1 MTPTIKEL
9 NIRIKKRKLSI
20 NSRYTMINVWLKI
33 DKWKILIILI
43 RNELSQIIKL
53 LVDLTRTVF

>member
-20 NSRYTMINVWLKI
+20 NNRYTMINVMLKI

-43 RNELSQIIKL
+43 RNELSQIIRL